1 MDTEISNRNIEEV
14 LEELGTMVWKGG
26 GFSMEPLIHA
36 DKDLIVLKRADRPL
50 SKYDVAL
57 YRSDR
62 TDKDSVKRQYVLHRV
77 IAIEEDRYIFLGDNC
92 ITLEYV
98 PKDAVVAVMTGLIR
112 DGKEIEIEGPRHDM
126 YMKLW
131 IRPWRMRVGVIRA
144 KAKTRRVLG
153 KIYRKLV
160 K

>member
-1 MDTEISNRNIEEV
+1 MNTVVRDTNLEQALAEI
-14 LEELGTMVWKGG
+14 GTIIYKGK

-36 DKDLIVLKRADRPL
+36 GRDLIVLERADRPL
-50 SKYDVAL
+50 NKHEVAL

-62 TDKDSVKRQYVLHRV
+62 TDKDSGKRQYVLHRV
-77 IAIEEDRYIFLGDNC
+77 IEIEEERYIFLGDNC

-131 IRPWRMRVGVIRA
+131 IRPWRIRVGVIRA